1 MFENTKK
8 STNKY
13 VSYSIHNLYT
23 LLLVSIQQ
31 NSQKLQ
37 TKFSNLPNKI
47 LKSCKQNS
55 QNDSNKGLTAR
66 RIRFS
71 DKGQVSD
78 TLVFKCFQIVDFVLN
93 LKCLLY

>member
-37 TKFSNLPNKI
+37 TKFSKP
-47 LKSCKQNS
+47 
-55 QNDSNKGLTAR
+55 
-66 RIRFS
+66 FE
-71 DKGQVSD
+71 
-78 TLVFKCFQIVDFVLN
+78 
-93 LKCLLY
+93 

>member
-47 LKSCKQNS
+47 LKTIRIKVRQYRFPDDLYGVIP
-55 QNDSNKGLTAR
+55 QTQR
-66 RIRFS
+66 RLS
-71 DKGQVSD
+71 AAV
-78 TLVFKCFQIVDFVLN
+78 
-93 LKCLLY
+93 